1 MMIDERDA
9 AIIEA
14 LRRDARASN
23 AEISRSV
30 GVSEGTIRRRLNRLL
45 NERVIQIRATFAEPP
60 SDAPSPDAAFGA
72 LIEITV
78 QPGSLD
84 AVLERVSA
92 LDETGFVVC
101 VSGDC
106 DIIARIEAQNYD
118 ALRRFLAERIR
129 PIPGIERTETKII
142 LTAAKDEAKN

>member
-45 NERVIQIRATFAEPP
+45 DERVIQIRATFAEPP
-60 SDAPSPDAAFGA
+60 PDERAPGAAFGA

-78 QPGSLD
+78 RPDSLD

-92 LDETGFVVC
+92 LEETGFVVC

-106 DIIARIEAQNYD
+106 DIIARIEVQNYED
-118 ALRRFLAERIR
+118 FRRFIAERIR
-129 PIPGIERTETKII
+129 PIEGIERTETKII
-142 LTAAKDEAKN
+142 LNAVKDEARN